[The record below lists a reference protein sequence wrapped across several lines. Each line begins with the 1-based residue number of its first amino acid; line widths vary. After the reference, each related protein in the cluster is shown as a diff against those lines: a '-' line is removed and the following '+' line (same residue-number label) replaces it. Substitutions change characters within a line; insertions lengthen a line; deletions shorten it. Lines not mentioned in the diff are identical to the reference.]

1 MIGFGRN
8 NFHFHFVSTH
18 AYTFALQFL
27 LLVFTGTFQSHKF
40 VYHLVL
46 FSCLLFLS
54 MLSSFNFRWQ
64 FVIDYD
70 CFSFFDIKKKKSGR
84 FEGLC
89 LQKKMQW
96 TPKWNWWRDQS
107 KLCFP
112 SYSWN
117 PLTSIVSWLC
127 QNYSILSSLSFCK
140 MSFYKSFVK
149 DIVGYVFAQIFI
161 SYHVLT

>member
-1 MIGFGRN
+1 MQWLDSGPIKIVKN

-46 FSCLLFLS
+46 FSCLLLLS

-70 CFSFFDIKKKKSGR
+70 CFSFFDIKKRNQGDLKDFVCKRKCSEHLSGTDGEIKAN
-84 FEGLC
+84 FAFHHILGNHSL
-89 LQKKMQW
+89 LLFHDFAKII
-96 TPKWNWWRDQS
+96 PFI
-107 KLCFP
+107 FP
-112 SYSWN
+112 F
-117 PLTSIVSWLC
+117 
-127 QNYSILSSLSFCK
+127 IL
-140 MSFYKSFVK
+140 
-149 DIVGYVFAQIFI
+149 
-161 SYHVLT
+161 